1 MISKIGLGA
10 FLSLVPELESHEGSF
25 GEHDLEVSG
34 RTVTIGP
41 YNYSPLPGRIS
52 SCIYDSELIFSFNW
66 SVVPSMRRH
75 LHVKT
80 VFDCLA

>member
-66 SVVPSMRRH
+66 SVVPSENSIR
-75 LHVKT
+75 VIINGS
-80 VFDCLA
+80 CG